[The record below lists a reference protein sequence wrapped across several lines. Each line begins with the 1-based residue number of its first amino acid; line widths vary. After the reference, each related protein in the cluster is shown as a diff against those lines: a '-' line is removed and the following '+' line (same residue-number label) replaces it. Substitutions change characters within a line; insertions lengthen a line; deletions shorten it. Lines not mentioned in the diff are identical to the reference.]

1 MPLLRFR
8 RRAPA
13 VPQALTPDERRFA
26 LGTRSLADLI
36 APGAVEVGRDH
47 LRLDHQYT
55 RTLAVTGYP
64 RTVSP
69 GWLQPL
75 IDFEEPLELS
85 FHLYP
90 LDSGQMV
97 SALTHQMVR
106 LHSSRLLAAR
116 GGRLADPEREVAYE
130 DAERLRDALQRGE
143 EKVFSVSCYVLLRAP
158 SLAALDTLTR
168 RVEAVLGGLLAQSRV
183 AIFEQDGAFR
193 SCLPEGRDH
202 LVAYRNLDTSSLAT
216 MFPFSSSTLTMERG
230 VLLGIARHNHSP
242 VIVDPFDGSLEN
254 ANLVVFA
261 KSGAGKSYFTKLLAL
276 RSLLGD
282 VDFLIIDPEDEY
294 RALCGAVNGQS
305 IRLASGVP
313 AGPAQRLN
321 PFDLPPAG
329 EADEGLDPLAE
340 QVAALLALLEVMLA
354 EPGRPLGT
362 HERAVLDRALYQTYA
377 RAGITAD
384 PATHA
389 RPAPLLRDLHAALEA
404 SPGDVAAGLA
414 TRLRR
419 YVDGSLAGLF
429 AGPTNVALDRRLV
442 VFNLQALEPELRP
455 VGVHLI
461 TSFVWNQ
468 VRRQRKPRLLVVD
481 EAWSLMQYAEG
492 GSFLAAMARRA
503 RKYWLGLVC
512 ISQDVADFLGCD
524 QGRTVLGNAAMKLLL
539 KQDSTTID
547 PVAAALR
554 LSDEERRFLLAAG
567 KGEGLFFARGAHV
580 ALTIEASPAEHRLAT
595 TAPRELA
602 ELAATTPPGPRRRL
616 GLSEGEDA

>member
-1 MPLLRFR
+1 MPRLRFR
-8 RRAPA
+8 RAPA
-13 VPQALTPDERRFA
+13 APQALAPDERRFA

-97 SALTHQMVR
+97 AALTHQMVR

-143 EKVFSVSCYVLLRAP
+143 EKVFSVSFYVLLRAP

-168 RVEAVLGGLLAQSRV
+168 RVEAVLGGLLAQWRV

-230 VLLGIARHNHSP
+230 VLLGIAKHNHSP

-261 KSGAGKSYFTKLLAL
+261 QSGAGKSYFTKLLAL
-276 RSLLGD
+276 RSLLVD

-294 RALCGAVNGQS
+294 RALCGAVGGQYV
-305 IRLASGVP
+305 RLASSSG
-313 AGPAQRLN
+313 QHLN

-354 EPGRPLGT
+354 EPGRALGN

-429 AGPTNVALDRRLV
+429 AGPTNVALDRRLA

-468 VRRQRKPRLLVVD
+468 VRRRRTPRLLVVD

-492 GSFLAAMARRA
+492 GAFLAAMARRA

-547 PVAAALR
+547 PVAAAMR
-554 LSDEERRFLLAAG
+554 VSDEERRFLLAAG

-602 ELAATTPPGPRRRL
+602 ELAATTPAGPRRRL

>member
-13 VPQALTPDERRFA
+13 VPQALAPDERRFA

-90 LDSGQMV
+90 LDSGHMV

-143 EKVFSVSCYVLLRAP
+143 EKVFSISFYVLLRAP
-158 SLAALDTLTR
+158 SLPALDTLTR
-168 RVEAVLGGLLAQSRV
+168 RVEAMLGGLLAHSRV
-183 AIFEQDGAFR
+183 AVFEQDGAFR

-230 VLLGIARHNHSP
+230 VLLGIAKHNHSP

-261 KSGAGKSYFTKLLAL
+261 QSGAGKSYFTKLLAL

-313 AGPAQRLN
+313 SGPAQRLN

-362 HERAVLDRALYQTYA
+362 HERAVLDRAFYQTYA

-429 AGPTNVALDRRLV
+429 AGPTNVALDRRLA

-461 TSFVWNQ
+461 TGFVWSQ

-492 GSFLAAMARRA
+492 GAFLAAMARRA

-602 ELAATTPPGPRRRL
+602 ELAATTPPGPR
-616 GLSEGEDA
+616 